1 MYSVDSDLSEVNK
14 TEPPSGVYN
23 VALLSASERRAGVGG
38 CSSGRRGVLW
48 LWGGGGEGAVER
60 SRT

>member
-14 TEPPSGVYN
+14 TEPSSGVYN
-23 VALLSASERRAGVGG
+23 VALLSAAERRAGVGAAAGGGECCG
-38 CSSGRRGVLW
+38 CGE
-48 LWGGGGEGAVER
+48 GGGEGTVER